1 MPSASPRS
9 FVSCTDSVNSRP
21 RPKSWS
27 RWKRRHPPR
36 RAPQCGQVVPSHE
49 GRGDFMATATAEAP
63 ETVRAPF
70 FTTKVI
76 TFIAFTATLIFSQN
90 MFAVSSQIGVGDWEF
105 WIDRKDYAWAP
116 FVYTWIVAV
125 HFPVYSWIFNKFFK
139 IYFGSTLVL
148 MFWFLQRT
156 LMIQLFYVGMNNYP
170 FNYVQ
175 LPSYLFPAMAADF
188 ALLLFGLKKHM
199 GLYVLVSAFLA
210 GVLVVPGHFLFL
222 NTPFLLTN
230 VGYPDPLTGGL
241 HTMPVWSLIRMTI
254 PKAPIPSY
262 IAEGFTWPL
271 PYKSFYDPY
280 IIMTGFMGIMGVV
293 WSGFTFIF
301 LKSIFYGYEKTI
313 KHFVKPAGASTH
325 GPCLLDPNG
334 VPGRLVRH
342 EPQRHRRDRLVG
354 DRRPC
359 DRVLCVEVAQE
370 FGEVLRGP
378 CPTGVEVSRCDRYRS
393 SWSPSSARSC
403 LGFSRS
409 REQPGPT
416 KRSHPSTGTWHMPT
430 SRSSALRSTRTTR
443 PRACR

>member
-1 MPSASPRS
+1 
-9 FVSCTDSVNSRP
+9 
-21 RPKSWS
+21 
-27 RWKRRHPPR
+27 
-36 RAPQCGQVVPSHE
+36 
-49 GRGDFMATATAEAP
+49 
-63 ETVRAPF
+63 
-70 FTTKVI
+70 
-76 TFIAFTATLIFSQN
+76 L
-90 MFAVSSQIGVGDWEF
+90 
-105 WIDRKDYAWAP
+105 AP

-293 WSGFTFIF
+293 WSGFTYIF

-313 KHFVKPAGASTH
+313 KHFVKPAGA
-325 GPCLLDPNG
+325 
-334 VPGRLVRH
+334 
-342 EPQRHRRDRLVG
+342 
-354 DRRPC
+354 
-359 DRVLCVEVAQE
+359 
-370 FGEVLRGP
+370 
-378 CPTGVEVSRCDRYRS
+378 
-393 SWSPSSARSC
+393 
-403 LGFSRS
+403 
-409 REQPGPT
+409 
-416 KRSHPSTGTWHMPT
+416 
-430 SRSSALRSTRTTR
+430 
-443 PRACR
+443 

>member
-1 MPSASPRS
+1 
-9 FVSCTDSVNSRP
+9 
-21 RPKSWS
+21 
-27 RWKRRHPPR
+27 
-36 RAPQCGQVVPSHE
+36 
-49 GRGDFMATATAEAP
+49 MATATAEAP

-105 WIDRKDYAWAP
+105 WIDWKDYAWAP

-125 HFPVYSWIFNKFFK
+125 HFPIYSWIFNKFFK

-156 LMIQLFYVGMNNYP
+156 LMLQLFYVGMNNYP

-222 NTPFLLTN
+222 NTPFLLTS

-293 WSGFTFIF
+293 WSGFTYIF

-313 KHFVKPAGASTH
+313 KHFVKPAGA
-325 GPCLLDPNG
+325 
-334 VPGRLVRH
+334 
-342 EPQRHRRDRLVG
+342 
-354 DRRPC
+354 
-359 DRVLCVEVAQE
+359 
-370 FGEVLRGP
+370 
-378 CPTGVEVSRCDRYRS
+378 
-393 SWSPSSARSC
+393 
-403 LGFSRS
+403 
-409 REQPGPT
+409 
-416 KRSHPSTGTWHMPT
+416 
-430 SRSSALRSTRTTR
+430 
-443 PRACR
+443 